1 MGESDSEEDSDYQ
14 PLSDNED
21 DEDANAG
28 QKKSIGTGMS
38 GSRKR
43 KIDTLWVE
51 MQQEESSY
59 MTSFQKKISKNRNV
73 EGNGK
78 NMSPKRKKTLDIL
91 SSIFGP
97 LEAKKLCVAELGS
110 KRTND
115 TKESKNQEVEPSV
128 RKEALELIKKVKR
141 KVKVVEKRK
150 FAGEEIRFVVSE
162 STMYILN
169 FLPLPVLKKS
179 SFCHQTMP
187 KLKNWLM
194 QQFPITDWIKYWIF

>member
-21 DEDANAG
+21 DEDANAE

-59 MTSFQKKISKNRNV
+59 MTSFQRKISKNRNV

-78 NMSPKRKKTLDIL
+78 NISPKRKKTLDIL

-97 LEAKKLCVAELGS
+97 LEAKKLCVAELGR

-115 TKESKNQEVEPSV
+115 AKESKNQEVEPSV

-162 STMYILN
+162 SL
-169 FLPLPVLKKS
+169 
-179 SFCHQTMP
+179 
-187 KLKNWLM
+187 
-194 QQFPITDWIKYWIF
+194 